1 MKILRTIVRV
11 IVIVGGIV
19 LASANTTA
27 VTFVY
32 QPALPFLQSPEG
44 SQQVPLALL
53 LLAAVVLGSLVTG
66 TGTFVEHVRLRM
78 AVRRQR
84 KRNDKLST
92 DLDKLRAELESARS
106 AADARGVALTS
117 EQEKA
122 RRAEEA
128 AATAAAGLAAERERA
143 DQAESRALAA
153 ERHSGV
159 DSGGADP
166 HRATP

>member
-1 MKILRTIVRV
+1 MKILRAIVRV

-32 QPALPFLQSPEG
+32 QPALPFLQRPEG

-53 LLAAVVLGSLVTG
+53 LLAALVVGSLVTG

-78 AVRRQR
+78 AVRTQR
-84 KRNDKLST
+84 KRNDKLGA
-92 DLDKLRAELESARS
+92 DLDKLRAELESVRS
-106 AADARGVALTS
+106 AADTRGVALAS
-117 EQEKA
+117 EQEKV

-128 AATAAAGLAAERERA
+128 AAKASDELAHERERA
-143 DQAESRALAA
+143 EQAESRALAA
-153 ERHSGV
+153 ERQGGV
-159 DSGGADP
+159 DSGVA
-166 HRATP
+166 